1 MKARKRV
8 IQGGTSSGKT
18 YGIIPILIDWAIK
31 NPRKRITVV
40 AESIP
45 AVKDGALKIFQ
56 DVMFE
61 TNRWIESHWIG
72 NPMEYTFGNGTIIQF
87 KSFDSIGKAKA
98 SGKRDVLF
106 LNEANHISFEIADAL
121 MIRSKQTWIDFN
133 PDNEFWAHT
142 ETLNEHNSEFLL
154 LSFEDNE
161 ALPDETLEDLLIK
174 KAKAFFNCDLP
185 NDLLFKDG
193 NVKNEYWAN
202 WWRVY
207 GLGQI
212 GRLQGVVFD
221 NWKQVEAIP
230 FDAQLLGYG
239 MDFGF
244 TNDPTTL
251 IAVYRYDSKLY
262 VDEVLYRTNMTNNE
276 IGNFLKSNGIVRPN
290 EIIADSAE
298 PKSIQELRLQG
309 FNITPASKGADSI
322 KIGIDILKRNEF
334 LVTQRSTNLIKELR
348 AYVWDTDRD
357 GKLTGKPIDHSNHA
371 IDALRYFALNKL
383 NNRPS
388 GKYATI
394 KI

>member
-1 MKARKRV
+1 MFKRTTAINKLLKLEQRKKV
-8 IQGGTSSGKT
+8 VQGGTSAGKT
-18 YGIIPILIDWAIK
+18 FGILPILINLAAKTPHLEISVVSETIPHLRRGAIK
-31 NPRKRITVV
+31 
-40 AESIP
+40 
-45 AVKDGALKIFQ
+45 DFLKIM
-56 DVMFE
+56 DW
-61 TNRWIESHWIG
+61 TGRYIDANWNRSLLTYKFVNGSYIEFFSAEQESKLRGARRNIL
-72 NPMEYTFGNGTIIQF
+72 YI
-87 KSFDSIGKAKA
+87 
-98 SGKRDVLF
+98 
-106 LNEANHISFEIADAL
+106 NEANNISFESYHQLA
-121 MIRSKQTWIDFN
+121 IRTSGEIWLDFN
-133 PDNEFWAHT
+133 PTAEFWAHT
-142 ETLNEHNSEFLL
+142 EVLKDTDSEHIILTYK
-154 LSFEDNE
+154 DNE
-161 ALPDETLEDLLIK
+161 ALPATIIHDIEQAQV
-174 KAKAFFNCDLP
+174 KAATSS
-185 NDLLFKDG
+185 
-193 NVKNEYWAN
+193 YWAN
-202 WWRVY
+202 WWKVY

-212 GRLQGVVFD
+212 GSLQGVVFD

-251 IAVYRYDSKLY
+251 IAVYRYDGKLY

-276 IGNFLKSNGIVRPN
+276 IGNFLKANGIVRPN

-309 FNITPASKGADSI
+309 FNITPASKGPDSI
-322 KIGIDILKRNEF
+322 KIGIDILKRNEMYI
-334 LVTQRSTNLIKELR
+334 TQRSTNLIKELR

-383 NNRPS
+383 NNRPT